1 MIREYATVGEA
12 HVQKQQKRK
21 FKEKKSTKKI
31 KDIQIIFTDP
41 DKQRIKIISTTYSS
55 SSSWPSSSSSSTFW
69 TLSPALPPST

>member
-21 FKEKKSTKKI
+21 FKKKKEKSTKKI
-31 KDIQIIFTDP
+31 KDIQIIFTEP

-55 SSSWPSSSSSSTFW
+55 SSWPSSSSSF
-69 TLSPALPPST
+69 